1 MSRAYSQERRAF
13 ERLKSD
19 CSPECKLEFEASVR
33 TLVERY
39 NTTIYENR
47 FIVGGAVEIFTY
59 ALLRSVGIA
68 CTLYSDQSRGG
79 DILLPNEKKL
89 SVKSSFT
96 GISNVKLL
104 NQMGPGTRHWDTAA
118 LFVISGVGIVYGD
131 PHSVD
136 RDALRPT
143 GDGLELRK
151 AAIASLIAESA
162 NVFEMSIANKPP
174 TEQTGFSQKAS
185 TAVALQI
192 LQETRSSSL
201 QGAIAQASLNQ

>member
-1 MSRAYSQERRAF
+1 MSRIYSQERRAF

-19 CSPECKLEFEASVR
+19 CSPECKLEFEASVG

-68 CTLYSDQSRGG
+68 CTLYADQSKGG
-79 DILLPNEKKL
+79 DILMPNEKKL

-104 NQMGPGTRHWDTAA
+104 NQMGPGTRNWDTAA

-131 PHSVD
+131 PDSVD
-136 RDALRPT
+136 QDAVKST

-151 AAIASLIAESA
+151 AAMVSLVADSE
-162 NVFEMSIANKPP
+162 NVFGMSIASKPP

-192 LQETRSSSL
+192 LQETCSLSL
-201 QGAIAQASLNQ
+201 QDAIAQASLNR